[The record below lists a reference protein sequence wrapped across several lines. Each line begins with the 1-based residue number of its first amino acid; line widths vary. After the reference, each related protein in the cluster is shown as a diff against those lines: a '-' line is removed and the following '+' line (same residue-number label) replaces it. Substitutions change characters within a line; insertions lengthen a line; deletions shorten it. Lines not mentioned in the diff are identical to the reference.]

1 MPIFESSTAQL
12 LLWALIGYGLGSI
25 PFGMIL
31 ARVMGLGNLRD
42 IGSGNI
48 GATNVLRTGNKTAA
62 ALTLLLDGGKGAV
75 AVLLARSFVGEDA
88 VQLAALA
95 AFLGHCYPVWLGF
108 RGGKGV
114 ATFLGIWLALAW
126 PVGLACCATWLV
138 AALLTRI
145 SSTGALGAASMSTVW
160 AIVLGYGTA
169 LVLGVALTLLVFW
182 RHRANIARIR
192 AGTEPRIGVKT
203 APTP

>member
-1 MPIFESSTAQL
+1 MPTFDSTAFELILWGL
-12 LLWALIGYGLGSI
+12 LGYGLGSI

-31 ARVMGLGNLRD
+31 ARLMGLGNLRA

-48 GATNVLRTGNKTAA
+48 GATNVLRTGNKLAA

-75 AVLLARSFVGEDA
+75 AVLLARGFAGEDA

-126 PVGLACCATWLV
+126 PVGVACCATWL
-138 AALLTRI
+138 AAAAVSRI
-145 SSTGALGAASMSTVW
+145 SSMGALSAAAFSSIW
-160 AIVLGYGTA
+160 AVMLGHGTA
-169 LVLGVALTLLVFW
+169 LALSIVLTLLIFW
-182 RHRANIARIR
+182 RHRENIARIR
-192 AGTEPRIGVKT
+192 AGTESRIGQKG
-203 APTP
+203 

>member
-1 MPIFESSTAQL
+1 MPPLDSTVSQL
-12 LLWALIGYGLGSI
+12 ILWALVGYGLGSI

-31 ARVMGLGNLRD
+31 ARLMGLGNLRQ

-48 GATNVLRTGNKTAA
+48 GATNVLRTGSKTAA

-75 AVLLARSFVGEDA
+75 AVLLARALAPEDS
-88 VQLAALA
+88 VQLTALA

-126 PVGLACCATWLV
+126 PVGLACCATWL
-138 AALLTRI
+138 AAAAVSRI
-145 SSTGALGAASMSTVW
+145 SSMAALVAAAASTLW
-160 AIVLGYGTA
+160 ALLLGYGA
-169 LVLGVALTLLVFW
+169 AMLLGGILTLLVFW

-192 AGTEPRIGVKT
+192 AGSEPRIGQRD
-203 APTP
+203 